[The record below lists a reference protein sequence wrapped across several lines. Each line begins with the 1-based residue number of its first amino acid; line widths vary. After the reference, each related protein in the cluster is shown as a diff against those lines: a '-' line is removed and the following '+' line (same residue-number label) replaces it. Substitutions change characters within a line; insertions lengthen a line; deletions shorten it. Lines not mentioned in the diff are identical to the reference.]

1 MIFWCLVLAFECY
14 HPSGLSPA
22 ASASDLDEW
31 TTKVRREKGIY
42 HTLNKLSVD
51 ASHKV
56 LVAEAWVP
64 ICAKARVH
72 EALRTSAENSYTQVG
87 VGFYPVEQLH
97 MSIDCWER

>member
-1 MIFWCLVLAFECY
+1 M
-14 HPSGLSPA
+14 
-22 ASASDLDEW
+22 
-31 TTKVRREKGIY
+31 RREKGIY

-72 EALRTSAENSYTQVG
+72 EALRTSAENSYTQVSG
-87 VGFYPVEQLH
+87 PGNQACLQNGWQEQLKRAGCSYQH
-97 MSIDCWER
+97 QIIPELGCGGMSGGKVPVAVAV